1 MAELDA
7 APLSGAASGLP
18 QPGKAFRSTAM
29 PVKPSDVKMPGTLKR
44 SPKKA
49 QRTYAETL
57 AAAENEYGVGERAS
71 RTAYASL
78 KHSFEKVGDRW
89 EAKDHKGPSDPQAAR
104 SGRAARESTRPTY
117 GGVDAIGQSRDVLY
131 RRAQALGI
139 EGRSTMRKSELASA
153 IARKQK

>member
-1 MAELDA
+1 
-7 APLSGAASGLP
+7 
-18 QPGKAFRSTAM
+18 M

-57 AAAENEYGVGERAS
+57 AAAESEYGVGERAS

-78 KHSFEKVGDRW
+78 KHSFEKVGDHW
-89 EAKDHKGPSDPQAAR
+89 EAKAYKGPSDPQAAK
-104 SGRAARESTRPTY
+104 SGRAARESKEPTA
-117 GGVDAIGQSRDVLY
+117 GGVDVLGQSRDALY
-131 RRAQALGI
+131 ERAKALGI
-139 EGRSTMRKSELASA
+139 EGRGSMRKSELAQA

>member
-1 MAELDA
+1 M
-7 APLSGAASGLP
+7 S
-18 QPGKAFRSTAM
+18 
-29 PVKPSDVKMPGTLKR
+29 VKPSNIKIPRTLQR

-57 AAAENEYGVGERAS
+57 AAAESEYGVGERAS

-89 EAKDHKGPSDPQAAR
+89 KAKAHKGPSDPQAAK
-104 SGRAARESTRPTY
+104 SGRAARESKQPTF
-117 GGVDAIGQSRDVLY
+117 GGVDVLGQSRDALY
-131 RRAQALGI
+131 QRAKALGV
-139 EGRSTMRKSELASA
+139 EGRSSMRKEELAAA

>member
-1 MAELDA
+1 
-7 APLSGAASGLP
+7 
-18 QPGKAFRSTAM
+18 M

-57 AAAENEYGVGERAS
+57 AAAESEYGVGERAS

-78 KHSFEKVGDRW
+78 KHSFEKVGDHW
-89 EAKDHKGPSDPQAAR
+89 EAKDHKGPSDAQAAA
-104 SGRAARESTRPTY
+104 SGRAARASRRPTA
-117 GGVDAIGQSRDVLY
+117 GGVDALGQSRDALY
-131 RRAQALGI
+131 ERAKALGI
-139 EGRSTMRKSELASA
+139 EGRASMRKSELAQA

>member
-1 MAELDA
+1 
-7 APLSGAASGLP
+7 
-18 QPGKAFRSTAM
+18 M

-57 AAAENEYGVGERAS
+57 AAAESEYGVGERAS

-78 KHSFEKVGDRW
+78 KHSFEKVGDHW
-89 EAKDHKGPSDPQAAR
+89 EAKGHKGPSDPQAAR
-104 SGRAARESTRPTY
+104 SGRAARESTRPTA
-117 GGVDAIGQSRDVLY
+117 GGVDALGQSRDALY
-131 RRAQALGI
+131 QRAKALGV
-139 EGRSTMRKSELASA
+139 EGRSAMRKEELAAA